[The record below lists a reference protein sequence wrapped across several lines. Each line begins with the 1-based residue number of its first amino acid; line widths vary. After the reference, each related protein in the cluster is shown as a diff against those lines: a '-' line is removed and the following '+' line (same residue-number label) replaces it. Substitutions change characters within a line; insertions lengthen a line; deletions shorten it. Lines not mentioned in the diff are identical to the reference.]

1 MKRLLSFVLCLNLV
15 TAFAQ
20 PAQNLISKVKTAQS
34 RITAI
39 SYSLL
44 RSDSFVSGNTRI
56 IRGKASVKTLP
67 GDTIFGF
74 AFRGKRDDLNSY
86 TVYDGKMGFDVDDTR
101 RSYTTSVGQSIPHM
115 LGLPGGQVIFE
126 DIVRL
131 DTSGASGFEVSED
144 QKHFY
149 LTVFYPNIEEHDVD
163 HRYKFL
169 TIDKKLM
176 IPVGMRRYQQT
187 LGKVQHLNYQASE
200 IQLDGQAVSYDY
212 SSPSFLENYTQEIP
226 ATGRSLS
233 ALKDKLVPEF
243 SLVSFSGEKINTGS
257 FAGKVVLL
265 DFWEVWCGPCVA
277 SMPKVDALYK
287 SYKEK
292 GFQVY
297 GITNETKQLESA
309 KKLISKKGVKFP
321 NLIGNKNME
330 TTFKVNA
337 IPLYILIDRKGM
349 IRFVSQGFSEQIEEE
364 IKLALQ

>member
-1 MKRLLSFVLCLNLV
+1 MAM
-15 TAFAQ
+15 AFAQ
-20 PAQNLISKVKTAQS
+20 PAQNLVTKVKNAQS

-39 SYSLL
+39 SYTLL
-44 RSDSFVSGNTRI
+44 RSDSFVTGTTRI
-56 IRGKASVKTLP
+56 IRGKASIKPLP

-86 TVYDGKMGFDVDDTR
+86 SVYDGRMGFDVDETR

-126 DIVRL
+126 DMVRL
-131 DTSGASGFEVSED
+131 DTSGASRFEVSED

-149 LTVFYPNIEEHDVD
+149 LTIFYPDIKEYDVE

-169 TIDKKLM
+169 AIDKKLM
-176 IPVGMRRYQQT
+176 IPVRMRKYQET
-187 LGKVQHLNYQASE
+187 LGKVQHLNYEASE
-200 IQLDGQAVSYDY
+200 IKLNGQAVVYNY
-212 SSPSFLENYTQEIP
+212 SAPPFLENYKQEVP

-243 SLVSFSGEKINTGS
+243 SLVSFSGEKVNTAT

-265 DFWEVWCGPCVA
+265 DFWEVWCGPCIA
-277 SMPKVDALYK
+277 SMPKVDALYE

-292 GFQVY
+292 GLQVY
-297 GITNETKQLESA
+297 GITNETEQLESA
-309 KKLISKKGVKFP
+309 RKLIAKKQVNFP

-330 TTFKVNA
+330 KNFKVSA

-349 IRFVSQGFSEQIEEE
+349 IKFVSQGFSEKIEEE